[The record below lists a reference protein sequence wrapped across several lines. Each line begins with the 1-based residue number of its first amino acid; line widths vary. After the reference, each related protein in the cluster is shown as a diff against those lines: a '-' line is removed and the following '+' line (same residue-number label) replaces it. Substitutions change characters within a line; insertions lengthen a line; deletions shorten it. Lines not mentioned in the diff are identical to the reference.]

1 MKIDL
6 QKILNSGN
14 DDSVLF
20 NYKGRAIKN
29 HRLMQWAKAATFGL
43 YAVAIFMLY
52 VSDLWGI
59 ASFVAKNSND
69 FIALAVFSVIAF
81 TLSYFLASSKE
92 ATYEDIAIHRSEGWK
107 LTGAQVLAMC
117 LFASS
122 GVLFEMFSTTGN
134 QQHIANSAAESSS
147 MMKSIQQTD
156 VSVLGSSGLTQNLM
170 DAQAK
175 LATCQ
180 KTLEKMQAKG
190 RKYDCAESEARVQAV
205 KESMAMSNQL
215 AQDAS
220 EQAFNNKVESML
232 KVRDSFDK
240 PMFQAMAKYT
250 GTDNNT
256 GMVLVIAVLITI
268 FELQHIMALFAYSNA
283 LRRIKQGGNEKPA
296 GNGYNPVFTP
306 SPAPSASPATPF
318 QAMKQEFSSMVESA
332 PEVIANEYARAQ
344 QSRQQVYSKAADKLD
359 SIQDDLNKHAAFLK
373 LLVMEA
379 QASVNHGMEPT
390 QENIRNVIAHVLRR
404 HQQTTGQNTQHVDLD
419 KLTGLVI
426 GKIKPAANGQSGD
439 VKTYRAEL
447 REGEKAYSDSPLDKP
462 RPALADNTPAM
473 PDKPQRLSV
482 EATVKQI
489 QRDVKASGET
499 APADVQAAVFDAFA
513 AMPHPAPLGDEILNR
528 IADKLVINRAHTT
541 PPALPVG
548 QKVGGTGLQNPALG
562 TAEKHYP
569 LPLPTTTPDYLKGS
583 GADLYAV
590 WIAGVLDG
598 SVRASEGAFAAFANT
613 HMDTRAAGYN
623 KAKLAEMWDSFGQ
636 RAAAEGK
643 LAVNPEYAPGNR
655 KLKYVIA

>member
-1 MKIDL
+1 
-6 QKILNSGN
+6 
-14 DDSVLF
+14 
-20 NYKGRAIKN
+20 
-29 HRLMQWAKAATFGL
+29 MQWAKAATFGL

-59 ASFVAKNSND
+59 ASFIAKNSND

-283 LRRIKQGGNEKPA
+283 LRRIKQSGNEKPA

-306 SPAPSASPATPF
+306 SPAPSAGTSPL
-318 QAMKQEFSSMVESA
+318 QAMKQEFSNMVGSA
-332 PEVIANEYARAQ
+332 PAVIANEYARAQ

-359 SIQDDLNKHAAFLK
+359 SVQDDLNKHAAFLK

-379 QASVNHGMEPT
+379 QASVNHSMEPT

-426 GKIKPAANGQSGD
+426 GKIKPAANSQSGD

-447 REGEKAYSDSPLDKP
+447 REGEKVYSDSPLDKP
-462 RPALADNTPAM
+462 RPAPH
-473 PDKPQRLSV
+473 LSV
-482 EATVKQI
+482 ADTVKQI
-489 QRDVKASGET
+489 QADVKASGAT
-499 APADVQAAVFDAFA
+499 SPDAVQAAVFDAFA
-513 AMPHPAPLGDEILNR
+513 AMPNPAPLNDVALNK
-528 IADKLVINRAHTT
+528 IADKLVINAAHTHSPT
-541 PPALPVG
+541 VPRNGQETVLDTVPARSETVAATVPARSQNGSSETVQNGLEGEAKQVESDLYPEWVG
-548 QKVGGTGLQNPALG
+548 RVSAGKISPGARDAKRFISQRTKSKEDKVGLTVQEMGRIWTLWN
-562 TAEKHYP
+562 ER
-569 LPLPTTTPDYLKGS
+569 
-583 GADLYAV
+583 AV
-590 WIAGVLDG
+590 KEGVLKHNPDWSNG
-598 SVRASEGAFAAFANT
+598 KPK
-613 HMDTRAAGYN
+613 YI
-623 KAKLAEMWDSFGQ
+623 LA
-636 RAAAEGK
+636 
-643 LAVNPEYAPGNR
+643 
-655 KLKYVIA
+655 